1 MLFCRTVLRWSLS
14 SCRAAKS
21 LKLLHGPVELDH
33 SLELSLIIELK
44 FDIVCLLMPRAC
56 AACSCVIFASVLDF
70 LILPPISTR
79 LPPQHELHLDY
90 ALCEKRCLSK
100 RFYKAEFLCQN
111 TFTFLCLTQNAPIY
125 LAIGSVISKTAPVS
139 PLYARIV
146 PLCRWMISRVRAR
159 PMPDLPLFPM

>member
-21 LKLLHGPVELDH
+21 PKLLHGPVELGH

-79 LPPQHELHLDY
+79 LPSQHELHLDY

-100 RFYKAEFLCQN
+100 RFYKAEILCQNVFTFLCQN

-125 LAIGSVISKTAPVS
+125 LAIGSVTSNTAPVS

-146 PLCRWMISRVRAR
+146 PLCK
-159 PMPDLPLFPM
+159 

>member
-21 LKLLHGPVELDH
+21 LKLLHGPVELGH

-56 AACSCVIFASVLDF
+56 AACSCVILASVLDF
-70 LILPPISTR
+70 LSLPPISTR
-79 LPPQHELHLDY
+79 LPSQHELSLDY
-90 ALCEKRCLSK
+90 ALCEKRCRSK
-100 RFYKAEFLCQN
+100 RFYKAKLLCQN
-111 TFTFLCLTQNAPIY
+111 AFTFLCLIRNALIY
-125 LAIGSVISKTAPVS
+125 LPIGSVISNTAPVS

-146 PLCRWMISRVRAR
+146 PLCRWMISLVRAR
-159 PMPDLPLFPM
+159 PMPDFPLLPM